1 MLNGKTTIILLTVGL
16 IKKIQLCKTSY
27 FPEPHTHNRKYIFD
41 LPNYGAKV
49 DLKKAAD
56 VDTSNYAKKYDLASI
71 KSDVDQLYIDK
82 LKSAPSGLDSLESK
96 VDKLHVEKLVPVTTD
111 LSKLSDVVKN
121 EVVKKSVYDESVKNV
136 YTINTSGIIIK

>member
-1 MLNGKTTIILLTVGL
+1 MSCYAG
-16 IKKIQLCKTSY
+16 
-27 FPEPHTHNRKYIFD
+27 
-41 LPNYGAKV
+41 KV
-49 DLKKAAD
+49 DLKKAAG
-56 VDTSNYAKKYDLASI
+56 VDTSNYAKKYDLASL

-96 VDKLHVEKLVPVTTD
+96 VDKLDVEKLVPVTTD